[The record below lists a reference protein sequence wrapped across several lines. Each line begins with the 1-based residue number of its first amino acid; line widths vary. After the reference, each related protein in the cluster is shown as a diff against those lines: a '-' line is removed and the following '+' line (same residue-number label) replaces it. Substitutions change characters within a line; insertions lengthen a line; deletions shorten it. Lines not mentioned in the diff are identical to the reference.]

1 MSYLIECK
9 ELTAGYE
16 GTPVVKDL
24 SFTVSAGDYLC
35 IVGENGSGKSTL
47 MKTLLGLRSA
57 LSGEIIFADG
67 LKQKE
72 IGYLPQQT
80 AAQKDFPATVREVV
94 LSGCLGRK
102 GLSPFYSKA
111 DKKLCDDNIE
121 LLGISG
127 IARRSY
133 RNLSGGQQQRVLL
146 ARALCATKKLLLL
159 DEPVS
164 GLDPMVTAEMYE
176 IISRLNRENGVTI
189 IMISHDLQ
197 GALRYG
203 TKILHMESGA
213 YFFGTTTEYRSTDIF
228 HAMSTCDCH
237 CSCDHHT
244 VSKEAQD
251 NV

>member
-9 ELTAGYE
+9 NLTAGYE
-16 GTPVVKDL
+16 GMPVVKNL
-24 SFTVSAGDYLC
+24 SFNVSAGDYLC

-47 MKTLLGLRSA
+47 MKTILGLRSA
-57 LSGEIIFADG
+57 LSGEIIFGDG
-67 LKQKE
+67 LKQTE

-121 LLGISG
+121 LLGITG
-127 IARRSY
+127 ITHRSY

-146 ARALCATKKLLLL
+146 ARALCATGKLLLL

-176 IISRLNRENGVTI
+176 IISRLNREQGITI

-197 GALRYG
+197 GALKYG

-213 YFFGTTTEYRSTDIF
+213 YFFGTTAE
-228 HAMSTCDCH
+228 
-237 CSCDHHT
+237 
-244 VSKEAQD
+244 
-251 NV
+251 

>member
-9 ELTAGYE
+9 NLTAGYE
-16 GTPVVKDL
+16 GMPVVKNL
-24 SFTVSAGDYLC
+24 SFNVSASDYLC

-47 MKTLLGLRSA
+47 MKTLLGLRSP
-57 LSGEIIFADG
+57 LSGEIIFGDG
-67 LKQKE
+67 LKQTK

-111 DKKLCDDNIE
+111 DKKLCDSNIE
-121 LLGISG
+121 LLGITG

-146 ARALCATKKLLLL
+146 ARALCATRKLLLL

-176 IISRLNRENGVTI
+176 IISRLNREQGVTI

-197 GALRYG
+197 GALKYG

-213 YFFGTTTEYRSTDIF
+213 YFFGTTAEYRSTDIF

-237 CSCDHHT
+237 CTCDHHT
-244 VSKEAQD
+244 GSKEAR
-251 NV
+251 